1 MRKGICRSLALAALI
16 ALSTLAPLHARAQGE
31 DEFVQEL
38 MARMSVE
45 DKIGQLFLVTFV
57 GNDVG
62 PESDIA
68 QLIQEYRVGGVV
80 LLAKNGNFTN
90 GEDTPRQVAELT
102 NALQALAFSPRTTT
116 ITETQ
121 QVTATTPI
129 TVAFPAANI
138 PLFIATVHEGDGFPY
153 TQIIGGMTEVPS
165 QMALGATWNVENAE
179 RIGEVVGRELA
190 ALGINLLLGPSLDVL
205 DNPRPGLKGDLGTR
219 CFGGDPYWVG
229 RFGQAYI
236 GGVHKGSGGRVATVA
251 KHFPGR
257 GGSDRRTD
265 EEVATVQKSL
275 QELRKIEL
283 APFFAVTQPAEGEAT
298 TDALMTSHIR
308 YRGFQGNIRQLTR
321 PISFDPQ
328 ALQALMALPEFE
340 PWRKAR
346 GVMVTDSLGVPAVR
360 KYYDPQL
367 TTFPHKRIAQ
377 EAFLAG
383 NDLLLLSQFA
393 LGDSWPEQLE
403 NIKSTIQFFRDKYVS
418 DPAFQAR
425 VDEALGR
432 ILRLKHRLY
441 PEFSLEAVQVDVG
454 EAEKVVGQGREEVFQ
469 AAQEAITLIYPG
481 PEELADRLPSPPF
494 ADERILIFTD
504 DRQARDCPT
513 CEPYPFIETE
523 ALERTILQLYGPEG
537 SGQVNPAN
545 IESLTFTQLKDFL
558 AGKAGP
564 SVEALIERADWIVFA
579 MLDFNPEDYPMSD
592 AVKSF
597 LRERSDILRGKKVV
611 ALAYSA
617 PYYLDT
623 TEISKLTAYYGVYS
637 KVQPFIEASV
647 RALFRE
653 LPPQGAPPVTVEG
666 INYKLITQLE
676 PDPAQLIRVML
687 PGMPAGEGTPTPLD
701 VDVGDTLRVRTG
713 VIVDK
718 NGHPVPD
725 GTPVTFR
732 LFYPAEG
739 IELPPHHV
747 TTVDGV
753 AETIITLERA
763 GELEITA
770 SSDPARTST
779 TLKVIIKGGE
789 PATIATE
796 VPTPTVTPTPT
807 PTATPTPTPPPSPTP
822 TPTLEPT
829 SAPTPAERPPEEPP
843 QPSKPVRRRVD
854 GADFLLSLAGA
865 SLIGGLGYLMQR
877 NQGRPLSQGLRL
889 FLLSLV
895 WGLVGYNL
903 YGLGAPGTGLFRRL
917 SERWGATLICLAFSL
932 GCLLWQAWRARQRP
946 LIPEG

>member
-1 MRKGICRSLALAALI
+1 MC
-16 ALSTLAPLHARAQGE
+16 
-31 DEFVQEL
+31 
-38 MARMSVE
+38 
-45 DKIGQLFLVTFV
+45 
-57 GNDVG
+57 
-62 PESDIA
+62 
-68 QLIQEYRVGGVV
+68 
-80 LLAKNGNFTN
+80 
-90 GEDTPRQVAELT
+90 
-102 NALQALAFSPRTTT
+102 
-116 ITETQ
+116 
-121 QVTATTPI
+121 
-129 TVAFPAANI
+129 
-138 PLFIATVHEGDGFPY
+138 
-153 TQIIGGMTEVPS
+153 
-165 QMALGATWNVENAE
+165 
-179 RIGEVVGRELA
+179 
-190 ALGINLLLGPSLDVL
+190 
-205 DNPRPGLKGDLGTR
+205 
-219 CFGGDPYWVG
+219 
-229 RFGQAYI
+229 
-236 GGVHKGSGGRVATVA
+236 
-251 KHFPGR
+251 
-257 GGSDRRTD
+257 
-265 EEVATVQKSL
+265 
-275 QELRKIEL
+275 
-283 APFFAVTQPAEGEAT
+283 
-298 TDALMTSHIR
+298 IR
-308 YRGFQGNIRQLTR
+308 
-321 PISFDPQ
+321 
-328 ALQALMALPEFE
+328 
-340 PWRKAR
+340 
-346 GVMVTDSLGVPAVR
+346 DS
-360 KYYDPQL
+360 
-367 TTFPHKRIAQ
+367 
-377 EAFLAG
+377 
-383 NDLLLLSQFA
+383 
-393 LGDSWPEQLE
+393 DSWPEQLE
-403 NIKSTIQFFRDKYVS
+403 NIKSTIQFFRDKYAS

-432 ILRLKHRLY
+432 ILRLKRRLY
-441 PEFSLEAVQVDVG
+441 PDFSLEAVQVDVDRVG
-454 EAEKVVGQGREEVFQ
+454 EVVGQGQEEVFQ

-504 DRQARDCPT
+504 DRQAQDCPT
-513 CEPYPFIETE
+513 CKPYPFIATK

-558 AGKAGP
+558 AGKASP
-564 SVEALIERADWIVFA
+564 TVEALIEKADWIVFA

-597 LRERSDILRGKKVV
+597 LRERSDVLRGKKVV
-611 ALAYSA
+611 ALAYNA

-676 PDPAQLIRVML
+676 PDPNQLIQVMW
-687 PGMPAGEGTPTPLD
+687 PGMPTGEGTPAPLD
-701 VDVGDTLRVRTG
+701 VDVGDTLRIRTG

-739 IELPPHHV
+739 MELPPHHV

-789 PATIATE
+789 PATIATV

-822 TPTLEPT
+822 TLTPEPT
-829 SAPTPAERPPEEPP
+829 SAPTPAEGPPEGPP
-843 QPSKPVRRRVD
+843 KPAKRRLD
-854 GADFLLSLAGA
+854 MADFLLSLA
-865 SLIGGLGYLMQR
+865 SVTLVGGVSYLVQR

-889 FLLSLV
+889 FLLTLV

-903 YGLGAPGTGLFRRL
+903 YALGVPGMGLVRRF
-917 SERWGATLICLAFSL
+917 SGRWGAALTCLAFSL
-932 GCLLWQAWRARQRP
+932 ACVLWQAWRFRRRSAT
-946 LIPEG
+946 PEE